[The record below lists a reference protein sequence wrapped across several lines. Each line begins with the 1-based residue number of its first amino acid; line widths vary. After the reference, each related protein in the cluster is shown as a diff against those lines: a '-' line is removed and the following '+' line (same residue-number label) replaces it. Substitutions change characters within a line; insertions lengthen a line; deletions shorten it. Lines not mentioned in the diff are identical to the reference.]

1 MNQNKEK
8 KTIVFV
14 QCPLRNKRLYSLSRS
29 LSLFFFGLSV
39 LLSNERERKKG
50 ERQYIHTY
58 SASE

>member
-14 QCPLRNKRLYSLSRS
+14 QCPLRNKRLFSLA
-29 LSLFFFGLSV
+29 LALALFFGLSV